1 MRRTGSAPSARDIP
15 AAVMNSG
22 RAEDPRMTGTAW
34 VAVRNLG
41 LGQADHRDAELG
53 VRVRARAGS
62 ATRVQIGVA
71 VDHEQAP
78 AGVRTC
84 GRYWPPAVSAS
95 SAPCDGGGD
104 RRLIG
109 DDGAVGSRYR
119 AVGNRRRVPLV

>member
-1 MRRTGSAPSARDIP
+1 
-15 AAVMNSG
+15 MNSG

-41 LGQADHRDAELG
+41 LGHADHRDAELG

-62 ATRVQIGVA
+62 ATQVQIGVA

-119 AVGNRRRVPLV
+119 AVGNRRPVPLV